1 MHMFRFGPTI
11 MTATAALLLT
21 GCGNG
26 TKRNLDD
33 VRYGTIMHNL
43 TPELAGL
50 SSSQDDIRSN
60 SAVVGNMNLRMAS
73 DDLIRM
79 WLMDKPSILTPY
91 PTFSSSHQPQ

>member
-1 MHMFRFGPTI
+1 MFRFGPTV
-11 MTATAALLLT
+11 MTATAAMFLA
-21 GCGNG
+21 GCGTG
-26 TKRNLDD
+26 TKRHLDD

-73 DDLIRM
+73 DDLVRM